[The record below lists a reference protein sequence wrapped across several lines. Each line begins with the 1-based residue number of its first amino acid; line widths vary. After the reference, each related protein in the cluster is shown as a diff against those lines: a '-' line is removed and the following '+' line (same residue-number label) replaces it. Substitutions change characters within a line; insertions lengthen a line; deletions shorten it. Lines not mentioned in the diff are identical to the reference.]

1 MKLARVPPETVR
13 SSASKLV
20 DDSESVKER
29 VAVSPAF
36 RESTPELM
44 EMVGAVQSLVV
55 VSVACVAAL
64 PAKSLT
70 SAVMVRVPSLSVER
84 SRLESE

>member
-1 MKLARVPPETVR
+1 MPPEMVR

-20 DDSESVKER
+20 DDSESVKVR

-36 RESTPELM
+36 SELTS
-44 EMVGAVQSLVV
+44 ELTAIVGAAVSLLE
-55 VSVACVAAL
+55 VSVACVAEL

-70 SAVMVRVPSLSVER
+70 SAVMLSVPSPREER
-84 SRLESE
+84 SSPETE